1 MTGMPSDA
9 EIVDLQR
16 ALYTSRNPTRRWL
29 HTSRRDIII
38 DAVRKCALR
47 GVRGRAL
54 EVGFG
59 SGVYLST
66 LAEHFEQV
74 VCSDVESTYF
84 NHSKPLALNYPN
96 VSLVYDDITRTKLPR
111 SSFDVILCTE
121 VIEHIPDS
129 TVALANM
136 HDLLKPGGTLVLS
149 TPQPYCPLEIAAKIA
164 FLPGII
170 NMVRLIYQEPI
181 LETGHI
187 NLMSSQ
193 KVVGQLERA
202 GFTIREA
209 FKSGM
214 YVPLIAEFAG
224 QRGLQLEKWLE
235 GKLKRGPLD
244 WLIWTQYYIADA

>member
-1 MTGMPSDA
+1 MSSDA
-9 EIVDLQR
+9 EIINLQR
-16 ALYTSRNPTRRWL
+16 TLYTSRNPTRRWL
-29 HTSRRDIII
+29 HISRRDIII
-38 DAVRKCALR
+38 DMVRRCALR
-47 GVRGRAL
+47 GVGGQAL

-59 SGVYLST
+59 SGIYLPT
-66 LAEHFEQV
+66 LAEYFEQV
-74 VCSDVESTYF
+74 VGSDVESIYF
-84 NHSKPLALNYPN
+84 DHSKSLALNCPN

-111 SSFDVILCTE
+111 FSFDVVLCTE
-121 VIEHIPDS
+121 VVEHIPDS
-129 TVALANM
+129 AVALANM

-149 TPQPYCPLEIAAKIA
+149 TPQPYCLLEVAAKIA

-202 GFTIREA
+202 GFTIRES

-235 GKLKRGPLD
+235 GKLKGGPLD
-244 WLIWTQYYIADA
+244 WLIWTQYYIADV

>member
-1 MTGMPSDA
+1 MSSDA
-9 EIVDLQR
+9 EIIDLQR
-16 ALYTSRNPTRRWL
+16 TLYTSRNPTRRWL
-29 HTSRRDIII
+29 HTSRRDVII
-38 DAVRKCALR
+38 DALRRCALR
-47 GVRGRAL
+47 GVRGQAL

-66 LAEHFEQV
+66 LAEHFDRV
-74 VCSDVESTYF
+74 VGSDVELTYF
-84 NHSKPLALNYPN
+84 DHAKPLALNYPN
-96 VSLVYDDITRTKLPR
+96 VSLVCDDITHTKLPR
-111 SSFDVILCTE
+111 SSFDVVLCTE
-121 VIEHIPDS
+121 VVEHIPDS
-129 TVALANM
+129 TVALTNM

-170 NMVRLIYQEPI
+170 NLVRLIYQEPI
-181 LETGHI
+181 LETGHR

-193 KVVGQLERA
+193 EVVGQLERA
-202 GFTIREA
+202 GFTIRES

-214 YVPLIAEFAG
+214 YLPFIAEFAD

-244 WLIWTQYYIADA
+244 WLLWTQYYIADA

>member
-1 MTGMPSDA
+1 MSSNA
-9 EIVDLQR
+9 EIIDLQR
-16 ALYTSRNPTRRWL
+16 TLYTSRNPTRRWL

-38 DAVRKCALR
+38 SMVRGCALR
-47 GVRGRAL
+47 GVGGQAL

-59 SGVYLST
+59 SGVYLPT
-66 LAEHFEQV
+66 LAEHFEKV
-74 VCSDVESTYF
+74 VGSDVESTYF
-84 NHSKPLALNYPN
+84 DHSRSLALSYPN
-96 VSLVYDDITRTKLPR
+96 VSLVNDDITCTKLPR
-111 SSFDVILCTE
+111 SSFDVVLCTE
-121 VIEHIPDS
+121 VVEHIPDS
-129 TVALANM
+129 AVALANM

-149 TPQPYCPLEIAAKIA
+149 TPQPYCPLEVAAKIA

-181 LETGHI
+181 IETGHI

-193 KVVGQLERA
+193 KVIGQLERA
-202 GFTIREA
+202 GFTIRES

-235 GKLKRGPLD
+235 GKLKRGPFD

>member
-1 MTGMPSDA
+1 MPSDA
-9 EIVDLQR
+9 EIIDLQR

-38 DAVRKCALR
+38 DAVRQCALR
-47 GVRGRAL
+47 GARGRAL

-66 LAEHFEQV
+66 LAEQFEQV
-74 VCSDVESTYF
+74 VGCDVESIYL
-84 NHSKPLALNYPN
+84 NHSKPLALKYPN
-96 VSLVYDDITRTKLPR
+96 LSLVYDDITSTKLPR
-111 SSFDVILCTE
+111 SSFDLVLCTE
-121 VIEHIPDS
+121 VVEHMSDS
-129 TVALANM
+129 AVALANM

-149 TPQPYCPLEIAAKIA
+149 TPQPYCPLEMAAKIA

-170 NMVRLIYQEPI
+170 HMVRLIYQEPI

-202 GFTIREA
+202 GFTIRET

-214 YVPLIAEFAG
+214 YLPFIAEFAG

-244 WLIWTQYYIADA
+244 WLLWTQYYIADA

>member
-1 MTGMPSDA
+1 MSSGAD
-9 EIVDLQR
+9 IFDLQR
-16 ALYTSRNPTRRWL
+16 SLYTSRNPTRRWL

-38 DAVRKCALR
+38 DALRRCALR
-47 GVRGRAL
+47 GVRGQAL

-66 LAEHFEQV
+66 LAEQFEQV
-74 VCSDVESTYF
+74 VASDVEVTYF
-84 NHSKPLALNYPN
+84 DHSKPLAVNYPN
-96 VSLVYDDITRTKLPR
+96 VSLVYDDITHSKLPR
-111 SSFDVILCTE
+111 SSFDVVLCTE
-121 VIEHIPDS
+121 VVEHLPDS

-136 HDLLKPGGTLVLS
+136 HELLKPGGTLVLS

-170 NMVRLIYQEPI
+170 NLVRLMYQEPI

-202 GFTIREA
+202 GFTIRES

-214 YVPLIAEFAG
+214 YVPFIAEFAD

-235 GKLKRGPLD
+235 GKLRRGPLD
-244 WLIWTQYYIADA
+244 WLLWTQYYIADA

>member
-1 MTGMPSDA
+1 MSSHAD
-9 EIVDLQR
+9 IIDLQR
-16 ALYTSRNPTRRWL
+16 TLYTSRNPTRRWL
-29 HTSRRDIII
+29 HISRRDIII
-38 DAVRKCALR
+38 DAVRRCALR

-74 VCSDVESTYF
+74 VGSDVESTYF
-84 NHSKPLALNYPN
+84 DHSKSLALNYPN
-96 VSLVYDDITRTKLPR
+96 VSLVSDDITRTKLPR
-111 SSFDVILCTE
+111 SSFDVVLCTE
-121 VIEHIPDS
+121 VVEHIPDS
-129 TVALANM
+129 AIALANM

-149 TPQPYCPLEIAAKIA
+149 TPQPYCPLEIVAKIA

-187 NLMSSQ
+187 NLLSSRN
-193 KVVGQLERA
+193 VIGQLERA
-202 GFTIREA
+202 GFTIRES

-214 YVPLIAEFAG
+214 YVPLVAEFTG

-235 GKLKRGPLD
+235 EKLKRGPLD
-244 WLIWTQYYIADA
+244 WLLWTQYYVADA

>member
-1 MTGMPSDA
+1 MSSNA
-9 EIVDLQR
+9 EIIDLQR
-16 ALYTSRNPTRRWL
+16 TLYTSRNPTRRWL

-38 DAVRKCALR
+38 NMVRGCALQ
-47 GVRGRAL
+47 GVGGQAL

-59 SGVYLST
+59 SGVYLPT
-66 LAEHFEQV
+66 LAEHFEKV
-74 VCSDVESTYF
+74 VGSDVESTYF
-84 NHSKPLALNYPN
+84 DHSRSVVLSYPN
-96 VSLVYDDITRTKLPR
+96 VSLVKDDITCTKLPR
-111 SSFDVILCTE
+111 SSFDVVLCTE
-121 VIEHIPDS
+121 VVEHISDS
-129 TVALANM
+129 AVALANM

-149 TPQPYCPLEIAAKIA
+149 TPQPYCPLEVAAKIA

-170 NMVRLIYQEPI
+170 NIVRLIYQEPI
-181 LETGHI
+181 IETGHI

-193 KVVGQLERA
+193 KVIGQLEKA
-202 GFTIREA
+202 GFTIRES

-244 WLIWTQYYIADA
+244 WLIWTQYYIADV

>member
-1 MTGMPSDA
+1 MSSHAD
-9 EIVDLQR
+9 IIDLQR
-16 ALYTSRNPTRRWL
+16 TLYTSRNPTRRWL

-38 DAVRKCALR
+38 DAVRGCALR

-74 VCSDVESTYF
+74 VGSDVESTYF
-84 NHSKPLALNYPN
+84 DHSKSLALNYPN
-96 VSLVYDDITRTKLPR
+96 VSLVSDDITCTKLPR
-111 SSFDVILCTE
+111 SSFDVVLCTE
-121 VIEHIPDS
+121 VVEHIPDS
-129 TVALANM
+129 AIALANM

-149 TPQPYCPLEIAAKIA
+149 TPQPYCPLEIVANIA

-187 NLMSSQ
+187 NLLSSR
-193 KVVGQLERA
+193 KVIGQLERA
-202 GFTIREA
+202 GFTIRES

-214 YVPLIAEFAG
+214 YVPLIAEFTG

-244 WLIWTQYYIADA
+244 WLMWTQYYVADA

>member
-1 MTGMPSDA
+1 MSSDA
-9 EIVDLQR
+9 EIIDLQR
-16 ALYTSRNPTRRWL
+16 TLYTSRNPTRRWL

-38 DAVRKCALR
+38 DVLRRCALR
-47 GVRGRAL
+47 GVRRQAL

-74 VCSDVESTYF
+74 VASDVELTYF
-84 NHSKPLALNYPN
+84 DRSKPLALNYPN
-96 VSLVYDDITRTKLPR
+96 VSLVYDDITHTKLPR
-111 SSFDVILCTE
+111 SSFDVVLCTE
-121 VIEHIPDS
+121 VVEHIPDS

-136 HDLLKPGGTLVLS
+136 HDLLKPEGMLVLS

-202 GFTIREA
+202 GFTIRES

-214 YVPLIAEFAG
+214 YVPFIAEFAD

-235 GKLKRGPLD
+235 GKLRRGPLD
-244 WLIWTQYYIADA
+244 WLLWTQYYIADA